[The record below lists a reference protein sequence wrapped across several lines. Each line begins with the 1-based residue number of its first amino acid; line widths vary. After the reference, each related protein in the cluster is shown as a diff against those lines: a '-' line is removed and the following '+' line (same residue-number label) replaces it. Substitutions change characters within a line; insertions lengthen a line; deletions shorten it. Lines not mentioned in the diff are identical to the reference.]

1 MTRTVYRICPLCEA
15 TCNLEITLDGRDVTL
30 VRGDRADVYSKGF
43 ICPKGSAIGHL
54 ESDPDRLR
62 RPQIRD
68 RATGAWRETDWD
80 DAFAYIAA
88 RLTPLLDEHGRDSL
102 AFYVGNPC
110 AHNLAPMVYNRVVL
124 QSSRTKNVFS
134 ASTVDQMP
142 KQVSAGYMFGTALS
156 VPVADVDHT
165 DYLLILGANPFASN
179 GSLMTAPDLPGRLRA
194 LRARGGRIVV
204 VDPRRSKTAAEADEW
219 IAIRPGTDAVFLL
232 AIAHVLC
239 ADGLADPG
247 DHVAPHLAGLDQ
259 VREIVAGFAPE
270 TAARACG
277 VAAGDIRRI
286 ARELAAAPTAAVYGR
301 IGTTTTEFGT
311 VASWAVDVVNVLT
324 GNLDR
329 RGGAMFNLPATGG
342 ANSGGPGG
350 TGRGIT
356 VGRRHS
362 RVKAMPEVFGEF
374 PAATLPDE
382 IETPGDGQVRA
393 LITIAGNPVLSNPDS
408 TRLDASLASLEFMV
422 SVDIYRNE
430 TTRHADVILPAESLL
445 ARGHYDLA
453 LRSLGIRNV
462 AHYSPPALP
471 LGDGE
476 YPEWRTLLR
485 LAAILQGLGHGD
497 DAVDAVDDFVL
508 RSLVDRA
515 VNRPGPLE
523 GRDADEVIATLS
535 KAGASEHGA
544 SAAGA
549 SEDGRRGP
557 ERVVDLMLRTGPYAD
572 RLTLD
577 ELIEHPHGIDLGPL
591 EPRLPEVLRTPT
603 GKVELA
609 PEPIIADVR
618 ERLVPAVER
627 WIASSDD
634 DSLVLVGRRDLRS
647 NNSWM
652 HNLRVL
658 VKGKP
663 RCTLHV
669 HPSDAKRLG
678 LDNGSF
684 AHVASEAGSVEI
696 AVELTEDI
704 RVGVVSIP
712 HGWGHDTPGAQLS
725 IASEHAGVNTNVL
738 TRPDL
743 LDPLSGTSA
752 LNGIP
757 VEVQPVV
764 RS

>member
-15 TCNLEITLDGRDVTL
+15 TCNLEITLDGRDVKL

-54 ESDPDRLR
+54 ESDPDRVR
-62 RPQIRD
+62 RPRIRD
-68 RATGAWRETDWD
+68 RATDTWRETDWD

-88 RLTPLLDEHGRDSL
+88 RLEPLLDEHGRDAL
-102 AFYVGNPC
+102 AVYLGNPC
-110 AHNLAPMVYNRVVL
+110 AHNLAPLLYGRVLL

-156 VPVADVDHT
+156 IPVADVDHT

-194 LRARGGRIVV
+194 LRARGGKLVV
-204 VDPRRSKTAAEADEW
+204 VDPRRSKTAEEADEW
-219 IAIRPGTDAVFLL
+219 LAIRPGADAAFLL
-232 AIAHVLC
+232 SLAHVLV
-239 ADGLADPG
+239 AEGLADPG
-247 DHVAPHLAGLDQ
+247 AHVAPHLAGLD
-259 VREIVAGFAPE
+259 VVHDLVAPFAPE
-270 TAARACG
+270 AVARACG
-277 VAAGDIRRI
+277 IAADDIRRI

-342 ANSGGPGG
+342 ANTGGEGG
-350 TGRGIT
+350 KGRGIT
-356 VGRRHS
+356 VGRRRS
-362 RVKAMPEVFGEF
+362 RVKDMPEVFGEL

-382 IETPGDGQVRA
+382 IETPGEGQVRA
-393 LITIAGNPVLSNPDS
+393 LVTIAGNPVLSNPDS
-408 TRLDASLASLEFMV
+408 SRLDAALASLEFMV
-422 SVDIYRNE
+422 SVDIYCNE
-430 TTRHADVILPAESLL
+430 TTRHADVILPGESML

-453 LRSLGIRNV
+453 LRSLAVRNV

-471 LGDGE
+471 LDAGE

-497 DAVDAVDDFVL
+497 DAVDVVDDFVL
-508 RSLVDRA
+508 RGLVERA
-515 VNRPGPLE
+515 VTRPGPLE
-523 GRDADEVIATLS
+523 GQDADTVVDELS
-535 KAGASEHGA
+535 KH
-544 SAAGA
+544 
-549 SEDGRRGP
+549 GRRGC
-557 ERVVDLMLRTGPYAD
+557 ERVVDLMLRSGPYAD

-577 ELIEHPHGIDLGPL
+577 VLIDHPHGIDLGPL
-591 EPRLPEVLRTPT
+591 EPRLPEVLRTPS
-603 GKVELA
+603 GKIELA
-609 PEPIIADVR
+609 PEPIVADVR
-618 ERLVPAVER
+618 ERLVPALEA
-627 WIASSDD
+627 WGSANG
-634 DSLVLVGRRDLRS
+634 DSLLLVGRRDLRS

-669 HPSDAKRLG
+669 HPDDAARIG
-678 LDNGSF
+678 LDDGVI

-696 AVELTEDI
+696 PVEVTDAI
-704 RVGVVSIP
+704 RAGVVSIP
-712 HGWGHDTPGAQLS
+712 HGWGHGGDGVQLS
-725 IASEHAGVNTNVL
+725 IAREHAGVNTNVL

-752 LNGIP
+752 LNAIP
-757 VEVQPVV
+757 VEVRPATARV
-764 RS
+764 RV